1 MITIIYSTHK
11 DEDYNKNFK
20 SHILK
25 SVGLKNVQILEYVNH
40 NQYSLAEVYN
50 SGITESIYDIALEG
64 IDGKP
69 LDLSQY
75 KGKKILFVNVAS
87 ECGFTGQYDG
97 LQELYENYKN
107 KLVIIGLPCN
117 QFGGQEP
124 GSEQEIQSFCRANYG
139 VEFPMTEKIEVKGP
153 GQHPLY
159 QWLTQKAKNG
169 SQDSSVKW
177 NFQKY
182 LVDEQG
188 RLVDFFYSITKPN
201 RSKITSLL

>member
-1 MITIIYSTHK
+1 MLRMLFGGLLCFSA
-11 DEDYNKNFK
+11 FGCGQK
-20 SHILK
+20 SRAQQPI
-25 SVGLKNVQILEYVNH
+25 
-40 NQYSLAEVYN
+40 
-50 SGITESIYDIALEG
+50 ESIYDIAIEG
-64 IDGKP
+64 IDGKRM
-69 LDLSQY
+69 DLAQY

-87 ECGFTGQYDG
+87 ECGFTKQYDG
-97 LQELYENYKN
+97 LQVLYENHKD
-107 KLVIIGLPCN
+107 KLVVIGLPCN

-124 GSEQEIQSFCRANYG
+124 GDEAEIQSFCRANFD

-153 GQHPLY
+153 GQHPIY

-188 RLVDFFYSITKPN
+188 RFIDFFYSITKPDSP
-201 RSKITSLL
+201 RIIGLL